1 MLLSEAETKLNS
13 IDKNQAPIPSTNKG
27 GRGQWVEKQ
36 LGMELSSKLNDF
48 DDGELKVFKESEPI
62 AVTMLLHCFDEVF
75 DRSISFSESKVGKKL
90 KNVLFVKFAK
100 KTGKFVDSLVTNS
113 ESHRELYYKLSQ
125 DYNDVCEEIRKR
137 YDNNEQHEH
146 IIEKKGQP
154 PIHTG
159 NYYNLSTISGRNG
172 YLQIRSK
179 ANKSKKTGKYKP
191 LCYNG
196 REVYQCA
203 MAFYLRNQFA
213 RVIFS

>member
-62 AVTMLLHCFDEVF
+62 AVTMLQHCLDEIF

-100 KTGKFVDSLVTNS
+100 KSGKFVDSLVINAKS
-113 ESHRELYYKLSQ
+113 YREEYYKLSQ
-125 DYNDVCEEIRKR
+125 DYNDVSEEMRKR
-137 YDNNEQHEH
+137 YDNDEQHEH
-146 IIEKKGQP
+146 IIRKKGQP
-154 PIHTG
+154 PFHTG
-159 NYYNLSTISGRNG
+159 NYYNFSTISGRNG

-179 ANKSKKTGKYKP
+179 ANKTSKGVYNP
-191 LCYNG
+191 LVYNG

-203 MAFYLRNQFA
+203 MAFYLRNEFA
-213 RVIFS
+213 RKIFDI